1 MAKRA
6 TLKKDQKALG
16 DLADM
21 GPGDIPETELAE
33 AEEAA

>member
-6 TLKKDQKALG
+6 TLKQDRKDLG

-21 GPGDIPETELAE
+21 GPGEIKEDE
-33 AEEAA
+33 